1 MSIDFAPG
9 DLVFA
14 RGREWVAL
22 PSADNETLCL
32 RPLSGTEADIQVL
45 HPALERDPIRP
56 ARFGI
61 PEISQPATQ
70 DGARLLAEALR
81 LSLRRGA
88 GPFRSAARVGFEPR
102 AYQLV
107 PLLMALRLPVVRL
120 LIADDVGIGKTIEA
134 GLVLRELI
142 DRGEVD
148 RFSVLCPPHLVEQWT
163 DELRSKFDLDTAAVT
178 ASSAARL
185 ERGLPASQTLFDA
198 HPYTVVSLDYIKAD
212 RRRETFAR
220 VCPGFVIV
228 DEAHCL
234 CRYPSGSATA
244 LRIVEASR
252 GRCGKAFVVAHRDS
266 SQR

>member
-1 MSIDFAPG
+1 MTSTFAPG
-9 DLVFA
+9 DLVYA

-22 PSADNETLCL
+22 PSPDDEALYL
-32 RPLSGTEADIQVL
+32 RPLSGAEADVQVV
-45 HPALERDPIRP
+45 HPALEREPVRP
-56 ARFGI
+56 AQFAL
-61 PEISQPATQ
+61 PTTSETATQ
-70 DGARLLAEALR
+70 DGARLLSEALR

-88 GPFRSAARVGFEPR
+88 GPFRSAARLAFEPR

-212 RRRETFAR
+212 KRRETFAR
-220 VCPGFVIV
+220 VC
-228 DEAHCL
+228 
-234 CRYPSGSATA
+234 
-244 LRIVEASR
+244 
-252 GRCGKAFVVAHRDS
+252 
-266 SQR
+266 